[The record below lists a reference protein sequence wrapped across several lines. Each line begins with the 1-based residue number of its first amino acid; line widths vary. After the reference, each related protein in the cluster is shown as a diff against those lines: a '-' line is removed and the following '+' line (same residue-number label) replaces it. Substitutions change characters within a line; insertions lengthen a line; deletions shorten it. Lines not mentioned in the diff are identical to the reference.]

1 MKPKDYMS
9 LQYKNK
15 SFGVDIIIV
24 RYNVKALSTHCIIS
38 VDAILSMSWVK
49 ALQSISVGLL
59 LSGRTLIG
67 LNNPNGILASSSP
80 SKIFHSALNTCR
92 HIIRKL

>member
-38 VDAILSMSWVK
+38 VDAILSMS
-49 ALQSISVGLL
+49 
-59 LSGRTLIG
+59 
-67 LNNPNGILASSSP
+67 
-80 SKIFHSALNTCR
+80 
-92 HIIRKL
+92 